1 MRFLSIL
8 LPDWF
13 AHLLASLASYCA
25 RIGGSR
31 SALTLE
37 GRVRGF
43 LLGPRYGARQLY
55 LGRSV
60 VISDCSGV
68 RLGRKVSIHPGTQL
82 IAGTKGRVHIGD
94 GSHVSRN
101 SILAGSGGIEIGR
114 HCMISSGVVIYSNT
128 YDRSA
133 GLPVSQSP
141 VRLASV
147 ILGDEVHIGANV
159 TILPGVSIG
168 DGAVV
173 GAGAVV
179 TKNVAPGITVAGI
192 PARDISKKAK

>member
-13 AHLLASLASYCA
+13 ADLLASLASYCA

-68 RLGRKVSIHPGTQL
+68 HLGRKVSIHPGTQL
-82 IAGTKGRVHIGD
+82 IAGTNGFVNIGD
-94 GSHVSRN
+94 HSHVSRN
-101 SILAGSGGIEIGR
+101 SVLAGSGGIVIGK
-114 HCMISSGVVIYSNT
+114 HCMISSGVIIYSVT

-133 GLPVSQSP
+133 GLAIHESP
-141 VRLASV
+141 AKFAKVVVA
-147 ILGDEVHIGANV
+147 DQVHIGAAV
-159 TILPGVSIG
+159 TILPGVTIG
-168 DGAVV
+168 EGAVV

-179 TKNVAPGITVAGI
+179 TRNVPKGATVAGV
-192 PARDISKKAK
+192 PAREIQRKLP